1 VEREGGRVSGWRDG
15 TGYRWADDHTPPKR
29 TDWPGFVAGGAA
41 AFAVGY
47 LIARLVM
54 WVLR

>member
-1 VEREGGRVSGWRDG
+1 VSGWRDG